1 MPFLW
6 MVWVPGY
13 ISLLLSRICAQPGGN
28 ADKEGSPRDPCRF
41 CHRENG
47 GKSPWDGG
55 PLINLWYTS
64 FGAPP
69 EGTSI
74 FPMILLLLLLLLE
87 LIERSWK
94 LQSLKVLQDGLEE
107 EDSRLGG
114 CLQIFASACR
124 GGRVVAQ
131 GVAGGTGSLKKGI
144 RECPPKRENFRCL
157 DQVRI

>member
-1 MPFLW
+1 
-6 MVWVPGY
+6 
-13 ISLLLSRICAQPGGN
+13 
-28 ADKEGSPRDPCRF
+28 
-41 CHRENG
+41 
-47 GKSPWDGG
+47 
-55 PLINLWYTS
+55 
-64 FGAPP
+64 
-69 EGTSI
+69 
-74 FPMILLLLLLLLE
+74 MILLLLLLE
-87 LIERSWK
+87 LIERNWK

-144 RECPPKRENFRCL
+144 QECPPKRENFRCL